1 MKDTEKKGGN
11 VEEQRGWGKE
21 DRTERGRKRKL
32 RIEEKGELEGC
43 VESTG
48 QRINGNKAVKSE
60 RRPTSPSGSS

>member
-32 RIEEKGELEGC
+32 RNEEKGELEGC

-48 QRINGNKAVKSE
+48 QRINGNKAVKSG
-60 RRPTSPSGSS
+60 RRPTCPSGNS